1 MSNYQQGIYECCN
14 PKKYRGSSKP
24 RYRSGWE
31 LVFMRMCDNHPNILY
46 WNSEGQR
53 IPYKH
58 PIDGRMTHYVPD
70 FFIVYQ
76 DKNGKQHAELIE
88 IKPYNQTSIEN
99 ARSKKD
105 KFASVVNLAKWQA
118 AQAWSKQNG
127 VRFRVITEKDI
138 FNKPQ
143 TKK

>member
-46 WNSEGQR
+46 WNS
-53 IPYKH
+53 
-58 PIDGRMTHYVPD
+58 VPD

-99 ARSKKD
+99 AKSKKD

>member
-118 AQAWSKQNG
+118 AQA
-127 VRFRVITEKDI
+127 
-138 FNKPQ
+138 
-143 TKK
+143 